1 MIKEAPK
8 YGKREKEDMLLKT
21 LFGYADRYLEKSS
34 WKDLA
39 LIKFCLFAIGIM
51 VGIRIPEKGREH
63 AGRVAAFV
71 FAVTY
76 VPLMAKFFGIIS
88 EAEKER

>member
-1 MIKEAPK
+1 ME
-8 YGKREKEDMLLKT
+8 T

-51 VGIRIPEKGREH
+51 VGIRIPAKGRGPV
-63 AGRVAAFV
+63 GRIAAFV

-76 VPLMAKFFGIIS
+76 VPLMVKFFGVIS

>member
-39 LIKFCLFAIGIM
+39 LIKFCLFAIGM
-51 VGIRIPEKGREH
+51 NYQTRWRKALQKRMTDLWGMR
-63 AGRVAAFV
+63 
-71 FAVTY
+71 
-76 VPLMAKFFGIIS
+76 
-88 EAEKER
+88 

>member
-39 LIKFCLFAIGIM
+39 LIKFCLFAIGI
-51 VGIRIPEKGREH
+51 RIPEKGRETR
-63 AGRVAAFV
+63 GGLP
-71 FAVTY
+71 
-76 VPLMAKFFGIIS
+76 PLCLP
-88 EAEKER
+88 